1 MQCGIAEP
9 CRTVWGRW
17 ISPYIVVARTPWI
30 IGCGV
35 VLLIA
40 KGVQMNKPNEAMAQ
54 TGAPITAR
62 TVAQGGMIAAL
73 YAACTLLT
81 ISLLGGLAWG
91 PVQLRLSEAICV
103 LALLTRPAVPGLT
116 IGCVLANLLA
126 IALTGSGAM
135 GMLDVIFGSLATLI
149 GALWAW
155 KFRKRTALA
164 LAGPVVANALIV
176 PAYLP
181 LILAASGF
189 YTIPFTNID
198 LVSSYPLMYLFGVLA
213 TGVGEALV
221 IYCLGWPLL
230 NGLRRINLFNQNSNQ
245 N

>member
-1 MQCGIAEP
+1 MNNLRKDEP
-9 CRTVWGRW
+9 A
-17 ISPYIVVARTPWI
+17 VVAASPARA
-30 IGCGV
+30 
-35 VLLIA
+35 IA
-40 KGVQMNKPNEAMAQ
+40 RA
-54 TGAPITAR
+54 
-62 TVAQGGMIAAL
+62 GMIAAL

-91 PVQLRLSEAICV
+91 PVQLRLSEAVCV

-116 IGCVLANLLA
+116 IGCILANIIA
-126 IALTGSGAM
+126 IALTGSGAL
-135 GMLDVIFGSLATLI
+135 GMLDVIFGSLATLL

-155 KFRKRTALA
+155 RMRKHTAVA

-198 LVSSYPLMYLFGVLA
+198 LVASYPLMYIFGVVA
-213 TGVGEALV
+213 IGIGEALV
-221 IYCLGWPLL
+221 VYCLGWPLL
-230 NGLRRINLFNQNSNQ
+230 KALRRTGLLSRENVS
-245 N
+245 